1 MPRPLRIGVNALY
14 LIPGGVG
21 GTEIY
26 LRNLL
31 SALAAIDR
39 RNIYYVF
46 TNRETGCDL
55 TPKAENFET
64 VGSLVPARVRPLR
77 LLWEQ
82 TVLPWQGLRRRLDVV
97 FSAGFTVPLASPG
110 RKITVIHDLQHKRLP
125 RNFGAVERQ
134 AWNFA
139 VWSAVRVSDR
149 LVTPSQTAKA
159 DVANVYG
166 VPEDRITVIPHG
178 VEESFFGLKENVAYD
193 ESLLAEAKIPDRPY
207 LLAVSTLHP
216 HKNWER
222 LIEAYSKIAGEGLEE
237 DLVIAGLPGKS
248 WERIHDCVT
257 NSGLADRVHLVGWT
271 PRPVLSSLF
280 KYATALI
287 FPSTFEGFGLP
298 VIEAMA
304 AELPV
309 ACSDIPVLR
318 ETAGEAAVFFDP
330 LSVDQIAE
338 ALTRVLSDAA
348 LRNELVNLGRT
359 RAAGF
364 TWRQAAERTLAVL
377 LEVGRG

>member
-46 TNRETGCDL
+46 TNRETGGDL
-55 TPKAENFET
+55 SPAAENFHT
-64 VGSLVPARVRPLR
+64 VGGIVPARVRPLR

-82 TVLPWQGLRRRLDVV
+82 TVLPLQGLGRGLDVV
-97 FSAGFTVPLASPG
+97 FSPGFTVPLASPA
-110 RKITVIHDLQHKRLP
+110 RKLTVIHDLQHKRLP

-139 VWSAVRVSDR
+139 VWSAIRASDR
-149 LVTPSQTAKA
+149 LVTPSEHVKA
-159 DVANVYG
+159 DLAHVYA
-166 VPEDRITVIPHG
+166 VPQDRVNVIPHG
-178 VEESFFGLKENVAYD
+178 VEESFFGLKENTAYG
-193 ESLLAEAKIPDRPY
+193 EELLAEAKIPDRRY

-222 LIEAYSKIAGEGLEE
+222 LLEAYGKLAGEGLEE
-237 DLVIAGLPGKS
+237 HLVIAGSPGKS
-248 WERIHDCVT
+248 WDTIVDRVKT
-257 NSGLADRVHLVGWT
+257 GGLRERVHLVGWT
-271 PRPVLSSLF
+271 PRPVLAALF
-280 KYATALI
+280 KYAEALV
-287 FPSTFEGFGLP
+287 FPSMFEGFGIP

-304 AELPV
+304 AGLPV

-318 ETAGEAAVFFDP
+318 ETAEDGAIFFDP
-330 LSVDQIAE
+330 LSVDQIVE
-338 ALTRVLSDAA
+338 AVTRVLSDAA
-348 LRNELVNLGRT
+348 LRNQLVDRGYI
-359 RAAGF
+359 RAAGL
-364 TWRQAAERTLAVL
+364 TWRAAAERTLAAL